1 MRLQQPQEQR
11 YTHSYQCVQN
21 VRVSDNSIADDDDDD
36 AAAAA
41 AADDDDDD
49 DVELNVLGCRA
60 DILGT
65 NRNGTA
71 ASVWEF

>member
-1 MRLQQPQEQR
+1 MFVCP
-11 YTHSYQCVQN
+11 
-21 VRVSDNSIADDDDDD
+21 DNSIANDDD
-36 AAAAA
+36 
-41 AADDDDDD
+41 ADDDDDD
-49 DVELNVLGCRA
+49 DDDGVELNVLGCRA